1 MKHISKTGTQW
12 EIPENTYKKTVLDN
26 GLRVITEELTPF
38 KSASIGLWVNVGSM
52 IEDEKNN
59 GICHFI
65 EHMLFKGTERHTATE
80 IAELMDGV
88 GGHLNAFTEKEQTCY
103 YARVV
108 DQHIPLAI
116 DMLAEMFQTSLFDPK
131 ELDREKNVILDEIR
145 MYEDSPDDVIFDMFT
160 RSVWGDH
167 ALGRSTLGTQEVIRG
182 MSRENFLD
190 FMAERY
196 TPENII
202 IAAAGHLTH
211 ESVVEQ
217 VSRLFGHLKKSSLDL
232 KVSTPESAVN
242 HIIRHKD
249 CEQIYLCLGG
259 NGLSQRDEDKYKLLV
274 LDSILGGSMSSRLF
288 QEIREKRGLVY
299 TVCTFLNSFGHA
311 GLFGVFAGTSNGN
324 LSAVMDLILSILDD
338 IRTRGVTA
346 EELVRAK
353 EHIKGAIYLALES
366 TTNRMVRLAKSE
378 SYHGRLIPHEEV
390 IEKIMAVTVEGVNG
404 LAARLLR
411 PEAFSLAVLGPVSE
425 NESEILRGKL
435 R

>member
-1 MKHISKTGTQW
+1 VY
-12 EIPENTYKKTVLDN
+12 PENTYKKTVLDN

-38 KSASIGLWVNVGSM
+38 KSASIGLWVNAGSM
-52 IEDEKNN
+52 IEDGSNN

-116 DMLAEMFQTSLFDPK
+116 DMLAEMLQTSLFSPG
-131 ELDREKNVILDEIR
+131 EIEREKNVILDEIR
-145 MYEDSPDDVIFDMFT
+145 LYEDSPDDVIFDLFT

-167 ALGRSTLGTQEVIRG
+167 ALGRSTLGTGDVILG
-182 MSRENFLD
+182 MSRDRFLS
-190 FMAERY
+190 FMKRYY
-196 TPENII
+196 TPDNII
-202 IAAAGHLTH
+202 IAAAGHLKH
-211 ESVVEQ
+211 EAIVEQ
-217 VSRLFGHLKKSSLDL
+217 AERLFGRLEKSSPG
-232 KVSTPESAVN
+232 PELQAPDSSVN
-242 HIIRHKD
+242 HLIRHKD
-249 CEQIYLCLGG
+249 CEQIYLCLGT
-259 NGLSQRDEDKYKLLV
+259 NGLSQRHEDKYKLLV

-299 TVCTFLNSFGHA
+299 TVCTFLNTFAHA

-324 LSAVMDLILSILDD
+324 LASVMDLILSILEG
-338 IRTRGVTA
+338 IRKNGITG
-346 EELVRAK
+346 EELIRAK

-390 IEKIMAVTVEGVNG
+390 IEEIMAVSEGDVND
-404 LAARLLR
+404 LASRLLS

-425 NESEILRGKL
+425 AESEILKGKL
-435 R
+435 P